1 MEDNKKEIQ
10 QDAVIIF
17 AGPSLN
23 ATSKLLIQNLGLHLL
38 PPVQRHDIDALV
50 EQDFKGTI
58 IIVDGMF
65 REVLAVGHAEIRTA
79 IEKGVQVFGISSMGA
94 IRAYE
99 MRHLGMKNFGQ
110 VYNWFFKMDDFQD
123 DEVSLLHAPA
133 PYYFSISEP
142 LVHCRECVL
151 DLVATKKLS
160 AESGEQVIETLKA
173 LYFGERTLDLFF
185 SLLAE
190 VSAIDLAALK
200 ANFDRFRI
208 KQIDLVNFLEQ
219 KIWLSA

>member
-65 REVLAVGHAEIRTA
+65 REV
-79 IEKGVQVFGISSMGA
+79 
-94 IRAYE
+94 
-99 MRHLGMKNFGQ
+99 
-110 VYNWFFKMDDFQD
+110 
-123 DEVSLLHAPA
+123 
-133 PYYFSISEP
+133 
-142 LVHCRECVL
+142 
-151 DLVATKKLS
+151 
-160 AESGEQVIETLKA
+160 
-173 LYFGERTLDLFF
+173 
-185 SLLAE
+185 
-190 VSAIDLAALK
+190 
-200 ANFDRFRI
+200 
-208 KQIDLVNFLEQ
+208 
-219 KIWLSA
+219 